1 MIRNF
6 VYLAVGSILLAGCL
20 AVHSTEHTKECELA
34 EDCPLA
40 RMKKPAQVLRHV
52 VLFKFKDDA
61 TPAQIRKVES
71 AFAALPSK
79 VDAIYDLEWGTDVS
93 VENLQQGFTHC
104 FVVSFLSE
112 ADRAKY
118 LPHPAHEEFG
128 QILGPHLDKALVVD
142 YWTKN

>member
-6 VYLAVGSILLAGCL
+6 VYLVLGSMLLTGCVAVQGNKHIE
-20 AVHSTEHTKECELA
+20 EHEGME
-34 EDCPLA
+34 
-40 RMKKPAQVLRHV
+40 KPAQVLRHV
-52 VLFKFKDDA
+52 VLLKFKDGA
-61 TPAQIRKVES
+61 TPAEIQKVES

-104 FVVSFLSE
+104 FIVSFLSE

-118 LPHPAHEEFG
+118 LPHPAHKEFG
-128 QILGPHLDKALVVD
+128 QLLGPHLDKALVVD
-142 YWTKN
+142 FWTKN